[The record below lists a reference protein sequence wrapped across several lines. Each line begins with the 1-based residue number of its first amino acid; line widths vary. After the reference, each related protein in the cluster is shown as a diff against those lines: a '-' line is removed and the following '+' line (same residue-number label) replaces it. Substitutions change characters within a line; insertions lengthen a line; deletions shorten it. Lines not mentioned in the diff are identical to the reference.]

1 MKKIL
6 KDYHTYIL
14 LFIVVFLYF
23 FLEGKPSYDDIWF
36 SEVGSTMSLN
46 EFIVFRYFNWT
57 TRLIIEVVMILLLK
71 LQNIVWTILS
81 TLMVVLIYYSMQ
93 YLLWQN
99 TRCKAIISYIGLIL
113 MILFVWLSPL
123 SETGWYATTLNYLWP
138 MAMFFYSMTLFRDIV
153 NNDKVLMKKKVCG
166 LLAIIFASNQE
177 QVAALMFGYFVLS
190 MVVYMWKYKKV
201 SGELLG
207 LGVAI
212 CLMLVF
218 HVTGP
223 GNVQR
228 SISEINS
235 WYPSYNSFSFG
246 DKVFLGI
253 LSTISGIMC
262 RNGAIIFLCTLLMA
276 LTVCWGSKCGVINKI
291 IVFIPSLIIIF
302 RLISDK
308 LLSIQIYTRVYGSI
322 QLFGNTVQKA
332 DLYSVNALIT
342 IIMGVLYFGV
352 YAYSIWLLFGKRV
365 IFSYIVLASILCS
378 RIMMGFSPTVFASG
392 DRTFLFVYIGM
403 IFLLLESVCKVFAE
417 KEWIYDTTNK
427 WTVIQKCSIIQK
439 IYDKK

>member
-403 IFLLLESVCKVFAE
+403 IFLLLESV
-417 KEWIYDTTNK
+417 
-427 WTVIQKCSIIQK
+427 
-439 IYDKK
+439 

>member
-1 MKKIL
+1 MRCKAMKKIL

-57 TRLIIEVVMILLLK
+57 TRLIIEAVMILLLK
-71 LQNIVWTILS
+71 LQDIVWAILS
-81 TLMVVLIYYSMQ
+81 ALMVVLIYYSMQ
-93 YLLWQN
+93 YLLWRN
-99 TRCKAIISYIGLIL
+99 TRYKAIISYIGLIL

-138 MAMFFYSMTLFRDIV
+138 MAMFFYSMTLFKDIV

-190 MVVYMWKYKKV
+190 MAVYMWKYKKV

-223 GNVQR
+223 GNVHR

-302 RLISDK
+302 K
-308 LLSIQIYTRVYGSI
+308 LVSNKFPSSGIYTRVYGAI
-322 QLFGNTVQKA
+322 QLFGDTVQKA

-352 YAYSIWLLFGKRV
+352 YAYSMWLLFGKRV
-365 IFSYIVLASILCS
+365 FFSYIVLSSILCS

-403 IFLLLESVCKVFAE
+403 VFLLLESVCKVFEE
-417 KEWIYDTTNK
+417 KEWRPDTTNK
-427 WTVIQKCSIIQK
+427 
-439 IYDKK
+439 